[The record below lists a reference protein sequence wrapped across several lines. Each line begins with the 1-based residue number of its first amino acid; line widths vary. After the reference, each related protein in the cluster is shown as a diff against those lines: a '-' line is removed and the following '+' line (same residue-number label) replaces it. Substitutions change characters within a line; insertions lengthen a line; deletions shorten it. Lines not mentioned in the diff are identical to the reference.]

1 MPNQAQTLSLETNPR
16 RGMLAPCGF
25 VESALGAETKA
36 RPRAAI
42 KSRFSNAES
51 LAIRVGRIAQDSTL
65 LDVTVRTDTKSVH
78 ND

>member
-1 MPNQAQTLSLETNPR
+1 
-16 RGMLAPCGF
+16 MLAPCGL

-42 KSRFSNAES
+42 KSRFSHAES

-65 LDVTVRTDTKSVH
+65 LDVTVRTDTKVSPQRLTGVKKQKKSLDFS
-78 ND
+78 N